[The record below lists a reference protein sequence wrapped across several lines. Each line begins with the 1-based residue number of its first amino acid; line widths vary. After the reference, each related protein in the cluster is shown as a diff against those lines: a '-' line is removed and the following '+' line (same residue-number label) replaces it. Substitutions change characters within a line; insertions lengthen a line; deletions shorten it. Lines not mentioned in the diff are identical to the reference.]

1 MTTHQKDLVIRVFQ
15 FGFATGAR
23 HRYECLLTFIRAY
36 PELKEPAISA
46 CAAFERGCGW
56 CQESTE
62 NLNGMSDAEFF
73 EYVVRNGEKSNGQLV
88 ERV

>member
-1 MTTHQKDLVIRVFQ
+1 MTDGQKSLVIRVLQ

-23 HRYECLLTFIRAY
+23 NRYACLLTFIRAY
-36 PELKEPAISA
+36 PELKEAAISA

-62 NLNGMSDAEFF
+62 NLNNMSDAEFF
-73 EYVVRNGEKSNGQLV
+73 EYVVRNGERTNGQLA